1 MHNRKW
7 VRRGFGSVALLAAG
21 AGTWGLACS
30 SNDNNP
36 NLTGLDSGA
45 GTSDTGA
52 GSVDTGASAT
62 DGTTGSDSGGSLA
75 DSAADTGS
83 MDAGVPPLISLV
95 HAAPDVPPVRFCFG
109 LSPAGALGGTEAKP
123 LLSSGLP
130 FGAGGALAIAPSNA
144 AIISTVDIYIWA
156 VPASSINA
164 ANAAS
169 FADAGDAGQ
178 DYGACSVAVNLPG
191 SILFA
196 MIPRGTVQYNHS
208 YIVAM
213 DGCQNPGI
221 DGGAAICGLVT
232 TDGGTT
238 AYPSGTA
245 LGNLRLEIIEVDNT
259 TVVPADAIG
268 AQFLHLSPSLQA
280 ILPTGVIAG
289 ITSPGEAGVDDD
301 DAGDAAP
308 PAPVYDYANITTT
321 AVSYNGVYT
330 GPPGSTVAEPA
341 ETFTGTTAAVA
352 NLGTAGIGIRTAA
365 LTVPAPSLASI
376 SFDTVATATL
386 GLADGG
392 VPQTASALFTAGQ
405 SYTFIAIGNVG
416 QTPATSSTFFRVIAL
431 PSVH

>member
-1 MHNRKW
+1 MDNRKW
-7 VRRGFGSVALLAAG
+7 VRRGFGSVALVAAG

-30 SNDNNP
+30 SDNNNP
-36 NLTGLDSGA
+36 NLTGLDSGGGA
-45 GTSDTGA
+45 PDTGA
-52 GSVDTGASAT
+52 GSADTGASAT
-62 DGTTGSDSGGSLA
+62 DGTVGSESGSLA

-83 MDAGVPPLISLV
+83 IDAGVPPLISLV

-123 LLSSGLP
+123 VAPSGLP

-144 AIISTVDIYIWA
+144 AIISSVDIYIWA

-178 DYGACSVAVNLPG
+178 DYGACSAAVNLPG
-191 SILFA
+191 SMLFA
-196 MIPRGTVQYNHS
+196 MIPKGTVQYDHS

-221 DGGAAICGLVT
+221 DGGAAICGVVT
-232 TDGGTT
+232 TE
-238 AYPSGTA
+238 YPSGTA
-245 LGNLRLEIIEVDNT
+245 LGNLRLEIVEVDNT
-259 TVVPADAIG
+259 TVVPANAIG

-280 ILPTGVIAG
+280 ILPAGVIPG
-289 ITSPGEAGVDDD
+289 ITSPGEAGVDNDD
-301 DAGDAAP
+301 GGDAAP
-308 PAPVYDYANITTT
+308 PAPVYNYANITTT
-321 AVSYNGVYT
+321 PVAYNGVYA
-330 GPPGSTVAEPA
+330 GPPGSTVAEPT
-341 ETFTGTTAAVA
+341 ETFTGTTAAAA
-352 NLGTAGIGIRTAA
+352 NLETAGIGIRTASLA
-365 LTVPAPSLASI
+365 VPAPSLASI
-376 SFDTVATATL
+376 SLDTVATATL

-392 VPQTASALFTAGQ
+392 VPQTASALFMTGQ
-405 SYTFIAIGNVG
+405 SYTFVAIGNVG